1 MKTISLKKV
10 SAVAVASLGF
20 GLLSVVPVQAAGTD
34 TVVSIYAS
42 KYSVG
47 SNYTATFPG
56 TSAAVSNAGTAV
68 TLVAGTF
75 TSTAVDAG
83 KAIYNV
89 STTGGYIGTIATVTS
104 ATAITLASGATSA
117 LVAANTGLAASLVIG
132 TPVTTTTAA
141 TIINADGISGMTA
154 TAGSAA
160 AVMVKLS
167 NAEGAVTTGKV
178 RYIIDNAG
186 VVGVSP
192 ALPLASTTAMVP
204 FTVPSTAGTYT
215 GKLQYSVAGTFLGT
229 AADQIDIGFTLT
241 VTAATTLSTSL
252 STAYMTAPSAGGIS
266 ASSTTNAVARS
277 GYKTKDTGIAQVKV
291 TLLKADGTPD
301 TAAHTV
307 TASVSGAGFVLTDVI
322 ADTPGSTATRSESD
336 NAGAS
341 VRYVHINSDG
351 TAGSGTVTV
360 TVTHAVTAVETT
372 LGTFSYT
379 SYGDVTTLAV
389 STTNFTV
396 GKSGS
401 AQTTGGSVAARTV
414 ADNARGALD
423 AATTTPAFVIKATDS
438 AGRVVNTVLAPSVV
452 SLTSPAVATG
462 GTCTKDD
469 GALPTTASSS
479 TNGIGF
485 YNCNFVTAASSKS
498 GDKATLTIRVTDP
511 ADATKYISTTFD
523 ITVGSSTV
531 STEVLSLDKLAYAPG
546 EAMVVTRTA
555 KDSSGNPV
563 ADGTASPVVS
573 FSKAVGGT
581 VPATGFYRLGA
592 SASSTSAATASVFA
606 PTVPGA
612 FSALATSAAT
622 GAPTITASSSVTDAN
637 AGLMTQIDALNAK
650 IVALNALIAKIMK
663 KLGVK

>member
-1 MKTISLKKV
+1 VKTISLKKV
-10 SAVAVASLGF
+10 AVVAVASLGF
-20 GLLSVVPVQAAGTD
+20 GLMSVVPVNAAGAG

-47 SNYTATFPG
+47 SNFTATFPG
-56 TSAAVSNAGTAV
+56 TSAAVSAAGTAV

-117 LVAANTGLAASLVIG
+117 LVAADTGLAASLAIG

-154 TAGSAA
+154 TGGSAA

-167 NAEGAVTTGKV
+167 NAEAAVTTGKV

-186 VVGVSP
+186 VMGTSP
-192 ALPLASTTAMVP
+192 AIPAAATTAMVP
-204 FTVPSTAGTYT
+204 FTVPATAGTYT

-241 VTAATTLSTSL
+241 VVAATTLSTAL
-252 STAYMTAPSAGGIS
+252 STAFMTAPSAGGVS
-266 ASSTTNAVARS
+266 ASSTTNAIPRS
-277 GYKTKDTGIAQVKV
+277 AYKTVSTGIAQIKV
-291 TLLKADGTPD
+291 TLLKADGTAD

-307 TASVSGAGFVLTDVI
+307 SALVSGSGFVKADVA
-322 ADTPGSTATRSESD
+322 ADTPGTDLTRSST
-336 NAGAS
+336 NSAGAS
-341 VRYVHINSDG
+341 VRYIHINSDG
-351 TAGSGTVTV
+351 TAGTGTVTV
-360 TVTHAVTAVETT
+360 SVTHAVTAVETV

-379 SYGDVTTLAV
+379 SYGDVTKLEV
-389 STTNFTV
+389 STTNASI
-396 GKSGS
+396 GKAAS
-401 AQTTGGSVAARTV
+401 TTGASVAARTV
-414 ADNARGALD
+414 AGNLLSVIGTAG
-423 AATTTPAFVIKATDS
+423 TETVPAFIVKATDS

-452 SLTSPAVATG
+452 SLTSPGVATG

-479 TNGIGF
+479 TNGIGY
-485 YNCNFVTAASSKS
+485 YNCNFATHSSAKS
-498 GDKATLTIRVTDP
+498 GEKATLTVRVVSP
-511 ADATKYISTTFD
+511 ADSTLYISTTFD
-523 ITVGSSTV
+523 VTVGGSV
-531 STEVLSLDKLAYAPG
+531 STETLALDKTAYAPG
-546 EAMVVTRTA
+546 EGMVVTRTG

-563 ADGTASPVVS
+563 ADGTASPAVT

-581 VPATGFYRLGA
+581 APAAGFYKGGV

-606 PTVPGA
+606 PTVPGT
-612 FSALATSAAT
+612 FSALATSSAT
-622 GAPTITASSSVTDAN
+622 GAPTITAASSVTDAN

>member
-10 SAVAVASLGF
+10 SALAVASLGF
-20 GLLSVVPVQAAGTD
+20 GLLSVVPAQAAGTD

-47 SNYTATFPG
+47 KNYTATFPG
-56 TSAAVSNAGTAV
+56 TSAAVTAASTAV

-75 TSTAVDAG
+75 TDTATDAG

-89 STTGGYIGTIATVTS
+89 STTGGYIGTIATVNS
-104 ATAITLASGATSA
+104 ATSITLASGATA
-117 LVAANTGLAASLVIG
+117 GLVAANTGLAASLVIG
-132 TPVTTTTAA
+132 TPITTYTAA

-154 TAGSAA
+154 TGGSAA

-167 NAEGAVTTGKV
+167 NAEAAVATGKV

-192 ALPLASTTAMVP
+192 AIPAASTTAMVP

-241 VTAATTLSTSL
+241 VVAASTLSTSL
-252 STAYMTAPSAGGIS
+252 STAFMTEPSANGAT
-266 ASSTTNAVARS
+266 ASSVTNAIPRS
-277 GYKTKDTGIAQVKV
+277 AYKTKDTGIAQVKV
-291 TLLKADGTPD
+291 TLLKSDGTAD

-307 TASVSGAGFVLTDVI
+307 SAIVSGAGFVKVDQT
-322 ADTPGSTATRSESD
+322 ANTPGSVATRSATSSAGG
-336 NAGAS
+336 NAG
-341 VRYVHINSDG
+341 VTYVHINSDG
-351 TAGSGTVTV
+351 TAGTGTVTV
-360 TVTHAVTAVETT
+360 SVTHAVTAVETV

-379 SYGDVTTLAV
+379 SYGDVTKLEV
-389 STTNFTV
+389 STTNATI
-396 GKSGS
+396 GKAAS
-401 AQTTGGSVAARTV
+401 TTGRSIAARTV
-414 ADNARGALD
+414 AGNLLGVLD
-423 AATTTPAFVIKATDS
+423 GTSTVPAFIVKATDS
-438 AGRVVNTVLAPSVV
+438 AGRVVNTVAAPSVV
-452 SLTSPAVATG
+452 SLTSPGVATG
-462 GTCTKDD
+462 GTCTLDD

-479 TNGIGF
+479 VNGIGY
-485 YNCNFVTAASSKS
+485 YNCNFATHSSAKS
-498 GDKATLTIRVTDP
+498 GEKATLTIRVIDP
-511 ADATKYISTTFD
+511 ADSTKYISTTFD
-523 ITVGSSTV
+523 VTVGGSV
-531 STEVLSLDKLAYAPG
+531 STETLTLDKTAYAPG
-546 EAMVVTRTA
+546 EAMVVTRTG

-563 ADGTASPVVS
+563 ADGSASPAVS

-581 VPATGFYRLGA
+581 APAAGFYKGGV

-612 FSALATSAAT
+612 FSAIATSGNTA
-622 GAPTITASSSVTDAN
+622 GSTITASSSVTDAN
-637 AGLMTQIDALNAK
+637 AGLLTQIDALNAK